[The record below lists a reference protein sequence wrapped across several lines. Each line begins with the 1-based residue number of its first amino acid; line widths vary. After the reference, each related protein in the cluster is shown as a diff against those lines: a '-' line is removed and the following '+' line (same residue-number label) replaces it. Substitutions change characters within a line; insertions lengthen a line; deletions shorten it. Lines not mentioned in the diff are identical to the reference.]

1 MYIVSG
7 AIHSCIPHGLKV
19 SSLMVSNALHVS
31 SVPMVMMIP
40 RASVKRKP
48 MAVRM
53 SSTKANT
60 ENLEQRRRLVYI
72 YIYYHPN

>member
-7 AIHSCIPHGLKV
+7 AIHSCIPHGVKGSPFSL
-19 SSLMVSNALHVS
+19 LMVLKAVHVS

-60 ENLEQRRRLVYI
+60 ENLEQRRRLV
-72 YIYYHPN
+72 